1 MKAQRASPGP
11 AAVSGLPGMSRP
23 ERAVDEWRVT
33 RVVIGPPPEPVE
45 IRHERAAR
53 RVVVTW
59 EDLHESVF
67 PIDYL
72 RSCCPCAMCQG
83 HAPQVKYL
91 DLQGQQLVHVEGV
104 GNYAVSLTWQDGH
117 NTETHSS
124 RLLRALCP
132 CATCGGDK
140 R

>member
-1 MKAQRASPGP
+1 
-11 AAVSGLPGMSRP
+11 
-23 ERAVDEWRVT
+23 
-33 RVVIGPPPEPVE
+33 VIGPPPEPVE

-59 EDLHESVF
+59 EDGHESVF

-72 RSCCPCAMCQG
+72 RSWCPCAMCQG
-83 HAPQVKYL
+83 HAPQAKYL
-91 DLQGQQLVHVEGV
+91 DLHGQQLVHVEGV

-117 NTETHSS
+117 NTGIYSF
-124 RLLRALCP
+124 RLLRAVCP
-132 CATCGGDK
+132 CATCGGEK